1 MALAAI
7 MSVQTSKAQTAD
19 EVIDKYVAAMGGR
32 EKLLALKL
40 EKMTGSLNVQG
51 MDVGITIT
59 AFNVV
64 GTRTDISVPGMGKG
78 FQIMNTTK
86 GWNFMPFQGQAT
98 PAEFTADQ
106 VKASQSQLDIHGPLL
121 NYKGK
126 GSQVE
131 LAGQEKVDGKD
142 AYKIKLTNK
151 AGKVITYFI
160 DATTFYR
167 VKSIGKTQTPE
178 GETDAETSYSDFK
191 KTADGYTFPFSQT
204 NARGTIMFT
213 QIEVNKPVDEKIF
226 TAE

>member
-1 MALAAI
+1 
-7 MSVQTSKAQTAD
+7 
-19 EVIDKYVAAMGGR
+19 
-32 EKLLALKL
+32 
-40 EKMTGSLNVQG
+40 
-51 MDVGITIT
+51 
-59 AFNVV
+59 
-64 GTRTDISVPGMGKG
+64 
-78 FQIMNTTK
+78 MNTTK
-86 GWNFMPFQGQAT
+86 GWNFLPFQGQVT
-98 PAEFTADQ
+98 PAEVTAVQ
-106 VKASQSQLDIHGPLL
+106 VKASQSQLDIQGPLL

-178 GETDAETSYSDFK
+178 GETDAETSHSDFK
-191 KTADGYTFPFSQT
+191 KIAHGYTFPFSQT